1 MERLAAVVQVATA
14 YFTRNPTRLDEIE
27 QVIERVERA
36 LAKVGCEGDEVG
48 SEPTAPPASPAA
60 GDPVALL
67 AAGGPA
73 KVGGIASDSEVSV
86 VAPAAAPAVT
96 EVNVEAGKDVQEQE
110 VLKPAVPI
118 EESITDEFLICLEDG
133 RKFQTLKRHLK
144 AVYKMTPLQYIRR
157 WGLPPNYP
165 MVSPA
170 YSRMRSRVAKEGGL
184 GLRHRDRPDG
194 EDEG

>member
-1 MERLAAVVQVATA
+1 MDRLAAVVQVATA

-36 LAKVGCEGDEVG
+36 LAKVGCDGDEVG
-48 SEPTAPPASPAA
+48 SEPTAPPASR
-60 GDPVALL
+60 DPVALL
-67 AAGGPA
+67 APGGPA
-73 KVGGIASDSEVSV
+73 DVGAIASDAV

-184 GLRHRDRPDG
+184 GLRHRDRSDG